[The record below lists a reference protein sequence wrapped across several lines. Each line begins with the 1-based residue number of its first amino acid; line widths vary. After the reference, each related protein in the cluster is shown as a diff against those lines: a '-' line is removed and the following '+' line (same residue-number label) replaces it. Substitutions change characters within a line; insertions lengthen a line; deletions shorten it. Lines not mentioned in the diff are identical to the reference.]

1 MADLRR
7 TDQVSRDRVPSDPA
21 RVTPNI
27 LRFAAISHRGDRA
40 YNHCRSRCNILTTA
54 IRMISA
60 RSRVAAVCSRT
71 NSFAAKDCS
80 RLDTSL
86 SR

>member
-1 MADLRR
+1 
-7 TDQVSRDRVPSDPA
+7 
-21 RVTPNI
+21 
-27 LRFAAISHRGDRA
+27 
-40 YNHCRSRCNILTTA
+40 
-54 IRMISA
+54 MISA